1 MVRCMRAIKS
11 YLIDNSKQKIYEF
24 DSIRKLKEFAK
35 KHHMKIKKSPLDDN
49 VFYTE
54 DFSEIPPVFSE
65 IKD

>member
-11 YLIDNSKQKIYEF
+11 YLIDNFKQKIYEF

-35 KHHMKIKKSPLDDN
+35 KHNMEIKKSPLDNN

-54 DFSEIPPVFSE
+54 DYSVIPPVFNDV
-65 IKD
+65 KD